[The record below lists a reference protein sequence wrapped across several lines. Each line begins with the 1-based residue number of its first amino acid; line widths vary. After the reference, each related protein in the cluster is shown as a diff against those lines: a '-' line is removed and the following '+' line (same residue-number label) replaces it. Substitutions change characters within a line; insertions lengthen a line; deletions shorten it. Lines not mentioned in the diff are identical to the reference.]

1 MKTTFQRFSR
11 ILACAGLILF
21 FSAIAAQSGTVAFNY
36 DLAGRLTTADYA
48 AGKSINYT
56 YDPAGNLLQRVINL
70 VANPDSDN
78 DGMDDAWE
86 QLHFQTLSRDG
97 TGDFDNDRFSDL
109 NEFLAGTLP
118 KDAASALKVLPN
130 PAVGTGSVTVQ
141 WLAVSGKTYR
151 LQFKNSLS
159 DARWSDIAG
168 DVTASGATA
177 TKVDSAA
184 TNPSGRFYRVLLVQ

>member
-1 MKTTFQRFSR
+1 MGRSK
-11 ILACAGLILF
+11 
-21 FSAIAAQSGTVAFNY
+21 SAIAPHTNPAIHNAWVNFVLKETLTLPDEVLASGQSIQ
-36 DLAGRLTTADYA
+36 YA
-48 AGKSINYT
+48 YAPS
-56 YDPAGNLLQRVINL
+56 GNLAQRQINL
-70 VANPDSDN
+70 TANPDSDN

-86 QLHFQTLSRDG
+86 ILHFGSKEARDG
-97 TGDFDNDRFSDL
+97 TGDFDNDGFSDL

-118 KDAASALKVLPN
+118 KDATSALKVLPN

-141 WLAVSGKTYR
+141 WSAVSGKTYR

-159 DARWSDIAG
+159 DVSWSNIAG
-168 DVTASGATA
+168 DVTASGATV